1 MAEIKLVGRVGKII
15 YHNPANGFAV
25 IVLELSEPA
34 SNPETGILQN
44 SVKVQGLFPT
54 LAEGLDLEVTGEY
67 GVTKYG
73 RQFKAATI
81 AQIMPVDLEGIERY
95 LASGLVD
102 GIGPTLAR
110 AIVEMFGEET
120 LDVLDNA
127 PERLKEVHG
136 IGEVKS
142 ALITASWQEQQHA
155 QEIMGM
161 LSCIEITLNTALK
174 ILKKY
179 GAAGAVEIVR
189 TNPYQLAYDIEGI
202 GFKKA
207 DALARKMGLAY
218 DDPNRLQAAVL
229 FALTEAAEKEGHVY
243 LPKGILIERVLDLTG
258 LETERE
264 SGKGRLVEAAII
276 ALQSDQESRA
286 RVKEDSLDD
295 VESVI
300 YLRWLWRAEEGA
312 VDHLVRLLTGLT
324 WTVNLPAFDIEAD
337 AELAEL
343 NDDQREAISIAL
355 RCPVSILTGGPGT
368 GKSFTMK
375 ALISELEKRKKS
387 YVLCAPT
394 GRAAKR
400 LAESTGREAK
410 TIHRTIGYIPG
421 ESSDDEDDDDGFL
434 EAYLDEREKREID
447 TANFVIVDEASMV
460 DISLA
465 NRLLKAVPNGAH
477 LLLVGDVDQLPP
489 VGAGN
494 FLRDAIDSG
503 AIPVTRLTQI
513 YRQAAG
519 SNIIVNAHAVN
530 QGRTPTAVNGD
541 YFVLKAENGEDAA
554 AQVVDLVVK
563 RLPAYGL
570 KPSDVQVLSPMRRGP
585 AGVRA
590 LNEALQAALNPEN
603 LFKPEVRLAGGLF
616 RLGDRVMQTKNDYD
630 RGVFNGD
637 VGQIVDINLAGREL
651 IVDVEGK
658 GIVYPF
664 QEADNLVLA
673 YASTV
678 HKAQGSEY
686 PCVVMVMLTEQYV
699 MLQRNLLYTGI
710 TRAKRLFV
718 MLSSEKAVQ
727 LAVHNNKVAKRYTGL
742 AVKLAG
748 KIELEP
754 A

>member
-1 MAEIKLVGRVGKII
+1 MTEIKLVGRIGKII
-15 YHNPANGFAV
+15 YRNPANDFAV
-25 IVLELSEPA
+25 IVLDLSEPT

-44 SVKVQGLFPT
+44 SVKVQGTFPT

-73 RQFKAATI
+73 RQFKAETI
-81 AQIMPVDLEGIERY
+81 TQIMPADLEGIERY

-102 GIGPTLAR
+102 GIGPTLAK
-110 AIVEMFGEET
+110 AIVETFGEET

-142 ALITASWQEQQHA
+142 ALIAASWQEQQHV
-155 QEIMGM
+155 QEIVGM
-161 LSCIEITLNTALK
+161 LSCIEISLNTAQK

-243 LPKGILIERVLDLTG
+243 LPKGVLIERVLELTG
-258 LETERE
+258 LEAEMET
-264 SGKGRLVEAAII
+264 GQKFLVESAIF
-276 ALQSDQESRA
+276 ALRTEQGKRTVQVTAD
-286 RVKEDSLDD
+286 RVDE
-295 VESVI
+295 VEVI
-300 YLRWLWRAEEGA
+300 YLHWLWRAEEGVVA
-312 VDHLVRLLTGLT
+312 HLVRLLTEST
-324 WTVNLPAFDIEAD
+324 WTDSLPAYDYDTEAD

-343 NDDQREAISIAL
+343 NADQRDAISTAL
-355 RCPVSILTGGPGT
+355 SEPVSILTGGPGT

-375 ALISELEKRKKS
+375 ALISALEESERS

-400 LAESTGREAK
+400 LAESTGRGAK
-410 TIHRTIGYIPG
+410 TIHRTIGYVPG
-421 ESSDDEDDDDGFL
+421 EADEDD
-434 EAYLDEREKREID
+434 EEYREKREID
-447 TANFVIVDEASMV
+447 TAEFVIVDEASMV

-465 NRLLKAVPNGAH
+465 HRLLKAIPTGAH

-494 FLRDAIDSG
+494 FLRDAIESG

-541 YFVLKAENGEDAA
+541 YFVLKAENGEEAA

-570 KPSDVQVLSPMRRGP
+570 KPSEVQVLSPMHRGP
-585 AGVRA
+585 AGVKA
-590 LNEALQAALNPEN
+590 LNEALQAALNPAN
-603 LFKPEVRLAGGLF
+603 LFKPEMWLGGRLF
-616 RLGDRVMQTKNDYD
+616 RVGDRVMQIKNDYD

-637 VGQIVDINLAGREL
+637 VGQIVDINLAGKEL

-664 QEADNLVLA
+664 QEVDNLVLA

-686 PCVVMVMLTEQYV
+686 PCVVMIMLTEQYV

-718 MLSSEKAVQ
+718 MLSTEKAVQ
-727 LAVHNNKVAKRYTGL
+727 LAVRNNKVAKRYTGL

-748 KIELEP
+748 EIEMEP